1 MGDRLPQEYCIT
13 PGSAKRLLNA
23 CIVELHSFDHV
34 SRLAWQRPASLLQ
47 YTANGTLEA
56 GRFEGPTPPDT
67 HPNTA
72 IFLVKRLMI
81 LAAMAA
87 MTWTPPLAAQAPQGG
102 QLLRSGDV
110 IRLNIWREPDM
121 SGEYVI
127 DEAGSVI
134 FPRVGEYFVLEEDNA
149 SLEAKLLAD
158 YLQYLRN
165 PSIEV
170 TVLRRVSIIGAVND
184 PGQKLVDPTV
194 TIADALA
201 MAGGATTLG
210 DQNKIR
216 IIRDGVMVEAELSV
230 DTRLTDS
237 TIRSGDQIFVPER
250 PWLSRNTGV
259 VATGISA
266 SVALII
272 ALFIR

>member
-1 MGDRLPQEYCIT
+1 
-13 PGSAKRLLNA
+13 
-23 CIVELHSFDHV
+23 
-34 SRLAWQRPASLLQ
+34 
-47 YTANGTLEA
+47 
-56 GRFEGPTPPDT
+56 
-67 HPNTA
+67 
-72 IFLVKRLMI
+72 
-81 LAAMAA
+81 
-87 MTWTPPLAAQAPQGG
+87 
-102 QLLRSGDV
+102 
-110 IRLNIWREPDM
+110 
-121 SGEYVI
+121 
-127 DEAGSVI
+127 
-134 FPRVGEYFVLEEDNA
+134 
-149 SLEAKLLAD
+149 
-158 YLQYLRN
+158 
-165 PSIEV
+165 
-170 TVLRRVSIIGAVND
+170 
-184 PGQKLVDPTV
+184 
-194 TIADALA
+194 

>member
-1 MGDRLPQEYCIT
+1 M
-13 PGSAKRLLNA
+13 
-23 CIVELHSFDHV
+23 LHY
-34 SRLAWQRPASLLQ
+34 AP
-47 YTANGTLEA
+47 NGTLEA